1 MILVIIGFVW
11 VKRRRGRIFPG
22 RIYKT
27 QRVFNLVY
35 DDELE
40 PLADLKQ
47 IRPILSNEENKL
59 SKSEIENDVWEE
71 IELNV

>member
-1 MILVIIGFVW
+1 M
-11 VKRRRGRIFPG
+11 KRWRGRIFPG

-27 QRVFNLVY
+27 QRVFNPIY

-40 PLADLKQ
+40 PLAVLKQ
-47 IRPILSNEENKL
+47 IRPILSNEEKRL